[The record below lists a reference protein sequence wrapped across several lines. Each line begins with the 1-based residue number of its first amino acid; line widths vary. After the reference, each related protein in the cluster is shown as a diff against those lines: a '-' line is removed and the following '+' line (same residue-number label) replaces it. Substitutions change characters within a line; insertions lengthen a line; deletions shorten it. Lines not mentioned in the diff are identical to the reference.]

1 MTINGIYDQQ
11 SGDLLIDFDTYIE
24 NSYHNS
30 NTVAFEPLEEGT
42 FSSDSKQN
50 TPFQLSLTIVKSI
63 STGNPNIVLQ
73 TVNQVKQTLEDLAA
87 SDTLVSLTLQ
97 PMVNQSKDSRS
108 QYIQYGKSYQN
119 LTLYS
124 IDYQNTPDQL
134 EFRPTLL
141 FQEIRMTNTEYSQS
155 QNTANPENS
164 STVNQGQVQPQP
176 TNTTILQDFISFISG
191 GS

>member
-1 MTINGIYDQQ
+1 MTINGIFDQE
-11 SGDLLIDFDTYIE
+11 SGQQLVRFNTYIE

-30 NTVAFEPLEEGT
+30 NTVAFEPLESGS

-50 TPFQLSLTIVKSI
+50 TPFQLSLTIVKNVDINDNSLI
-63 STGNPNIVLQ
+63 K
-73 TVNQVKQTLEDLAA
+73 TVNQVKQDLEDLAA
-87 SDTLVSLTLQ
+87 STTLVTITLQ
-97 PMVNQSKDSRS
+97 PMVQQSLSIDS
-108 QYIQYGKSYQN
+108 QYVQYGKTYQN

-141 FQEIRMTNTEYSQS
+141 FQEVRMTNTEYTAT

-164 STVNQGQVQPQP
+164 STVNQGQVQPQTP
-176 TNTTILQDFISFISG
+176 SRGALESLIHFLFG
-191 GS
+191 GP